1 MAPKQAKL
9 IKAVLGEE
17 AYQALRKAIQKLNSK
32 TVVDITEAHDALQ
45 MAPKSVVA
53 FLMKEVRDMK
63 VGEPKEIKLPFDE
76 GAMILV
82 NKLEADQYKGHIVR
96 DGKIVHE
103 FSQCSIPQLSAH
115 LLSTFELYDE
125 SPLSAD
131 SEEASK
137 IEQPKE
143 QSKVKSDLP
152 KDLQAQIDELNKKI
166 DQLFLLAANSK
177 PQVIVQTAPQQEL
190 KKSHKSKEK
199 KTWTRTSARKQS
211 LVSKD
216 AVVEW
221 DKASKDKASKDKASK
236 DKGLPETVKKVLKKA
251 GQMPKMPSPPGAGT
265 KVGGSQGIT
274 RAGIHGD
281 KTAHSDLNKK
291 PVTSVKN
298 PYLKV
303 SKSEMNGSCSDC
315 GHAVSHCL
323 CFKALSKPKVSKS
336 EDGSYQ
342 IHFESDWDK
351 ATILAFYQS
360 LKKARGHE

>member
-17 AYQALRKAIQKLNSK
+17 AYQSLRKAIQKLNSK

-96 DGKIVHE
+96 EGKIVHE

-131 SEEASK
+131 SEEKSK
-137 IEQPKE
+137 VDQSEE

-190 KKSHKSKEK
+190 KKAYKSKAQQRWAHTQAGKQALGGE
-199 KTWTRTSARKQS
+199 SA
-211 LVSKD
+211 V
-216 AVVEW
+216 AEW
-221 DKASKDKASKDKASK
+221 DKESKGKK
-236 DKGLPETVKKVLKKA
+236 LPERVKKVLKKA
-251 GQMPKMPSPPGAGT
+251 GQMPKMPGPPGAGT

-291 PVTSVKN
+291 PVTSVRN

-303 SKSEMNGSCSDC
+303 SKSEMNGTCSDC

-336 EDGSYQ
+336 EDGHYQ
-342 IHFESDWDK
+342 IHFEADWDK